1 MEEFDNNKAV
11 WVDEDDENLKINLN
25 KKNRL
30 KKLKKGEESV
40 ITGTIINFHIKVPN
54 FKID

>member
-1 MEEFDNNKAV
+1 MEEFDNNKPV

-30 KKLKKGEESV
+30 KKLKKGEETI
-40 ITGTIINFHIKVPN
+40 ITGRYRKFI
-54 FKID
+54 